1 MGLLEPDAGK
11 LARPVLRGLRRGNA
25 PELPAQAV
33 AKLNATGQSD
43 RDLVPYAAAS
53 IRIAGHLDDA
63 AEQVRKV
70 AIR

>member
-1 MGLLEPDAGK
+1 
-11 LARPVLRGLRRGNA
+11 
-25 PELPAQAV
+25 
-33 AKLNATGQSD
+33 
-43 RDLVPYAAAS
+43 VPYAAAS

>member
-33 AKLNATGQSD
+33 AKLNATGQRSA
-43 RDLVPYAAAS
+43 DLLPYAAESLRRAE
-53 IRIAGHLDDA
+53 RLDA
-63 AEQVRKV
+63 AAETVR
-70 AIR
+70 RRLR